1 MLKTH
6 DGPYDIK
13 TMKAKIQL
21 KFQCDADLG
30 GNPDNGHSQ
39 TSYLDFLAGSLCV
52 ALTQEESQHLQPIS
66 KLSSLSFHNQ
76 LQFIYRSVCNIYRL
90 IPRVSTAVI
99 KPFVYCAIIKR
110 ENLLIISLKL
120 RNFFCITAVFKR
132 LRRHP

>member
-66 KLSSLSFHNQ
+66 RFK
-76 LQFIYRSVCNIYRL
+76 QFIISQPVAVYLQI
-90 IPRVSTAVI
+90 RV
-99 KPFVYCAIIKR
+99 
-110 ENLLIISLKL
+110 
-120 RNFFCITAVFKR
+120 
-132 LRRHP
+132 